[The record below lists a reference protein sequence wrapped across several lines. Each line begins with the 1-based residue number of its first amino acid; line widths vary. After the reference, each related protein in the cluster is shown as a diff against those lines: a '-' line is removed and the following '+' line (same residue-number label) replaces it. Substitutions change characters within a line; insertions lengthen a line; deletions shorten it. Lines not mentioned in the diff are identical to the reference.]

1 VALRFQKI
9 IGLTGI
15 LMIIS
20 IIIVVAV
27 VRGQHQQSAEASKVS
42 VVATYY
48 PLYEFTKQVG
58 GNYVQV
64 QNVTPA
70 GAEPHDF
77 EPSPQTL
84 ATMQKADVFVYN
96 GAPFEP
102 WVGGFIGGYEHT
114 AVKAS
119 TQLSLLAIDGKNG
132 AKDPHFWLDPVDAQ
146 TVVNTIR
153 DGLSK
158 ADPAH
163 MADYTRNAEAYVHQL
178 QQLDQAY
185 ASGLKSCQTRTVVTS
200 HAAFA
205 YLAKRYDLHVMSIA
219 GVSPEDEPTP
229 AKLAEITKLVQ
240 AEGIQYIFFEQLVS
254 PRLADTIAHETGA
267 RTAVFDPI
275 EGLNETAQKAGEN
288 YFTIQRDNIGTLRA
302 ALACQ

>member
-1 VALRFQKI
+1 MRLPKI

-15 LMIIS
+15 LIAIG
-20 IIIVVAV
+20 IIITIAV
-27 VRGQHQQSAEASKVS
+27 VRGQHQRLADTNKVS
-42 VVATYY
+42 VAATYY

-58 GNYVQV
+58 GNHVQV

-77 EPSPQTL
+77 EPSPQAL
-84 ATMQKADVFVYN
+84 AIMQRADVFVYN

-102 WVGGFIGGYEHT
+102 WIGGFIGDYKHT

-119 TQLSLLAIDGKNG
+119 TGLSLLAVDGKNDV
-132 AKDPHFWLDPVDAQ
+132 KDPHFWLDPLYAQ
-146 TVVNTIR
+146 AIVNTIR

-163 MADYTRNAEAYVHQL
+163 AADYTRNAKAYNHQL

-205 YLAKRYDLHVMSIA
+205 YLAKRYDLRVIPIA
-219 GVSPEDEPTP
+219 GVSPEDEPTT
-229 AKLAEITKLVQ
+229 AKLAEITELVQ
-240 AEGIQYIFFEQLVS
+240 AEGIKYIFFEQLVS
-254 PRLADTIAHETGA
+254 PRLADTIARETGA
-267 RTAVFDPI
+267 HTAVFDPI
-275 EGLNETAQKAGEN
+275 EGLDETAQKAGKN
-288 YFTIQRDNIGTLRA
+288 YLTIQRDNIGALRV
-302 ALACQ
+302 ALSCR